1 MRKIRFDRQ
10 NAPFQV
16 WRMHLYYKKQVRCR
30 LLASSDVFRKKFA
43 PEAIP
48 IPPEKREDRRARFKR
63 LLAETLNDSST
74 DGGFGLKGGSSL
86 LSSEDEESD
95 AKSRSGKLPKAL
107 LEDSTS
113 MALSSVTESQVVVS
127 TVAAVSDSAGENA
140 EIAQQSEKADEQ
152 KDDGA
157 RAETPKTPDEEGS
170 GTEKKSRS
178 KNSSGVNLAASRTS
192 FASKRQF
199 GKATKLAAA
208 AARANLR
215 SRPKFDWRRKKHI
228 RGHEIDSD
236 EELDELLSPKISKCY
251 ETILGME
258 PLPDPSELD
267 FMRRSDDYT
276 LNKIRVMLPKWRK
289 WELYAQIEY
298 LGRFMRW
305 AHRAFCHL
313 RDYARHSRNGRNAK
327 TKYWKKQE
335 LRVINR
341 WVNWMAA
348 KDAAVL
354 EASRG
359 EGGGQYSQAEIL
371 AHLVRRARRFR
382 MTRRNQKYVEMRAE
396 RAAIMQEEEE
406 RSNQVKNKRGAK
418 MRSIIAHSDGE
429 PPVQVTAE
437 NSLATSV
444 ATVETSIGSAAVVAV
459 RPRVRSGSIMVD
471 PDETL
476 PHWDEEDRDA
486 AEELSIRMANLSH
499 RMKVEA
505 FKKSNVSDVQNKNNT
520 GGKERIDDMMSQV
533 MKFENSI
540 TMAAVQQ
547 QEFYAID
554 FKRHAAQILI
564 DALSRVYEESQ
575 MQYIRGEARKYFRT
589 LRMAMMMKRTKA
601 MCSRK
606 KIVNWIRICRR
617 LTALQDRAHIYRS
630 KRLMWTLFNRWLK
643 FVEKEALD
651 CSPNLVAEIVQRNER
666 HQRLTL
672 YLEDMNFKRVVYI
685 SNPRIKGAYHTME
698 ALFLRWIMYTQEEKL
713 YRMIYKCNAKLHRL
727 RVMQRCFLAIK
738 TSLPA
743 PEIYQLAED
752 HMREFFPIVRVIC
765 DLDQIV
771 KRFLAVHKRSVL
783 HVVQNYNRK
792 FLGLVRKDAT
802 REMNYKKFKV
812 EFKVQLAKRLTVE
825 QRILSESFDVRG
837 TQDFVDVATPHESQ
851 RILYLPAI
859 MQRVDGKAVSDPLS
873 QDVIDDEVD
882 DDSVGGPMSFGP
894 TLKAKRIPGGYK
906 LNKIRLNFLEQI
918 GLVGWQFMW
927 TGDGAEHIESP
938 KRGQWVGGALIMK
951 EITIDKDDF
960 LTGIEYMYEGRGIV
974 SMRFKM
980 HFAGFSSWVGV
991 KASLA
996 TLTSYL
1002 DVEMTP
1008 PQDFEKYISVLPE
1021 EKRRPA
1027 CLRAFIIGF
1036 SAVWT
1041 GSRLSAISLVV
1052 RKIKDQNIFSYFWV
1066 QDALDAEAKIE
1077 ADIKSKLL
1085 EESVRK
1091 RGGDRLP
1098 AIGNVSS
1105 VTNSAGNPYGEI
1117 DSDDQ
1122 LQSMQEPRTST
1133 PGSSEGMARRLAEQ
1147 RKKEKEKKKQE
1158 DEGFKEMTKRKF
1170 DNEIKKVELT
1180 PSDQEFFDLMRMRST
1195 EVTAAE
1201 ERVLAFSHRLWKDEK
1216 IARNSS
1222 LKKLVSLPLIR
1233 GLSKWLFDVLSKHL
1247 IGFKTADLR
1256 GSELLD
1262 EARRLRSNA
1271 ASYARKKKVVVELMY
1286 RAEIAPRPWEGMSLL
1301 SPQLRAARLAHKEK
1315 LIELNQ
1321 RLEAIQQEEAA
1332 MRAKATETEK
1342 AGRRLLPQIPLTIS
1356 ICNNYR
1362 IKIAAARSKAALL
1375 QRMDVNVMKAAISND
1390 KDTGKGII
1398 SQEDMRLTMHSLK
1411 TRDIKSILAPEQL
1424 HFFHNKAELKYVVGD
1439 MMQVLGES
1447 LNEEVDRELQRQ
1459 QDFDAETQ
1467 FSNRAKNWEMKRNF
1481 SKSRRPKTP
1490 IQRKYPGSSTF
1501 LSSSLE
1507 MKRIPITDELEGSD
1521 LSSAVDMS
1529 VVSSIQAN
1537 KKKKRVLGKSTR

>member
-16 WRMHLYYKKQVRCR
+16 WRMHLFYKKQVRSR
-30 LLASSDVFRKKFA
+30 LLSSSDVFRKKFA
-43 PEAIP
+43 PDTVP
-48 IPPEKREDRRARFKR
+48 IPPEKRQDRRARFKR
-63 LLAETLNDSST
+63 LLAESLNDAST
-74 DGGFGLKGGSSL
+74 EGGFGLKGGSSL
-86 LSSEDEESD
+86 LSSEGEESET
-95 AKSRSGKLPKAL
+95 KSRSGKFPKAL

-113 MALSSVTESQVVVS
+113 MALSSVTESQVAS
-127 TVAAVSDSAGENA
+127 AVAAISEAIGENS
-140 EIAQQSEKADEQ
+140 EIVQQSETIG
-152 KDDGA
+152 DGGS
-157 RAETPKTPDEEGS
+157 RAETPMSDEGS

-215 SRPKFDWRRKKHI
+215 ARPKFDWKKKKHV
-228 RGHEIDSD
+228 RGQEIDSD
-236 EELDELLSPKISKCY
+236 EELDELLSPKISRCY

-289 WELYAQIEY
+289 WELSAQIEY
-298 LGRFMRW
+298 LGRFVRW

-406 RSNQVKNKRGAK
+406 RSILVKNKRGAK
-418 MRSIIAHSDGE
+418 MRAILAHADGE
-429 PPVQVTAE
+429 PPVQVSAE
-437 NSLATSV
+437 ISV
-444 ATVETSIGSAAVVAV
+444 ATVDTSVESATVATV
-459 RPRVRSGSIMVD
+459 ATRARARSGSVMVD

-540 TMAAVQQ
+540 TMSAVQQ

-685 SNPRIKGAYHTME
+685 SNPRIKGAFHTME

-743 PEIYQLAED
+743 SEIYQLAYD
-752 HMREFFPIVRVIC
+752 HMREFFPIVRVMC

-783 HVVQNYNRK
+783 HVVQHYNRK

-837 TQDFVDVATPHESQ
+837 TQDFVDVAAPHESK

-882 DDSVGGPMSFGP
+882 DDSVGGPISFGP
-894 TLKAKRIPGGYK
+894 TLKAKRVPGGYK
-906 LNKIRLNFLEQI
+906 LHKIRLNFLDQI

-927 TGDGAEHIESP
+927 IGDGAEHIESP

-951 EITIDKDDF
+951 EITVDKDDF

-1066 QDALDAEAKIE
+1066 QDALDTEAKLE
-1077 ADIKSKLL
+1077 ADTKNKML
-1085 EESVRK
+1085 EESVRR

-1105 VTNSAGNPYGEI
+1105 STNSAGNPYGEV

-1122 LQSMQEPRTST
+1122 LQSMQESRMNT

-1216 IARNSS
+1216 IARNPN

-1262 EARRLRSNA
+1262 ESRKLRSNA
-1271 ASYARKKKVVVELMY
+1271 ASFARKKKVVVELMY

-1301 SPQLRAARLAHKEK
+1301 SPQLRSARLAHKEK
-1315 LIELNQ
+1315 LIELSQ

-1332 MRAKATETEK
+1332 IRAKALETEK

-1390 KDTGKGII
+1390 KDIGQGII

-1411 TRDIKSILAPEQL
+1411 TRDITSILAPEQL

-1439 MMQVLGES
+1439 MMQVLGDS
-1447 LNEEVDRELQRQ
+1447 LNEEVDRELRRQ
-1459 QDFDAETQ
+1459 QDFDAEAQ
-1467 FSNRAKNWEMKRNF
+1467 FQIRAKNWDMKRHFN
-1481 SKSRRPKTP
+1481 KARRPKTP
-1490 IQRKYPGSSTF
+1490 IQRKFPGGPTF
-1501 LSSSLE
+1501 LSNSVD
-1507 MKRIPITDELEGSD
+1507 MKRIPITDEFVEGSEM
-1521 LSSAVDMS
+1521 SSAVDIS
-1529 VVSSIQAN
+1529 VVSSNQGN
-1537 KKKKRVLGKSTR
+1537 KKKNV